1 MFGQLGRDRGP
12 EPRRVDVGRGVRFV
26 RVACGAGHTLALA
39 GGGAVFSFG
48 LGAFGATGHGDR
60 ADRHAPC
67 CVEGLRVVGATHVSA
82 GENHSAALSAGGEV
96 YVWGRGEHGQI
107 GRGEAPSEPA
117 PDALVPARVSAL
129 VDANITCAQIA
140 CGGDHALALTT
151 RGVVLAWGRGSSGPA
166 GRGETEDVRTPTRV
180 DPALF
185 RGERVVHVSAG
196 RAHNVAVGESGTVYT
211 WGDGSRGQLAH
222 RDESGTVCVG
232 AIRGLAVPAR
242 TVPARTVRGH
252 RPSREWRP
260 SRDFLAD
267 ATYASPSPRGITPSP
282 FSDRRPFERRRRE
295 ARREWVSNRRRRFAA
310 FRIVDGVS
318 RRDRRHFRRRFRRS
332 SNSPNASPRHAS
344 VPWTRDELGTS
355 S

>member
-1 MFGQLGRDRGP
+1 MSRRGFARGGRDTRLGGGKP
-12 EPRRVDVGRGVRFV
+12 LSRAVGGRGGVR
-26 RVACGAGHTLALA
+26 
-39 GGGAVFSFG
+39 
-48 LGAFGATGHGDR
+48 LGPR
-60 ADRHAPC
+60 Q
-67 CVEGLRVVGATHVSA
+67 
-82 GENHSAALSAGGEV
+82 
-96 YVWGRGEHGQI
+96 HGQI

-222 RDESGTVCVG
+222 RDESGTVYTWGDGSRGQLDGTREDGTREDGTRSQTVSGVAPVAGLPRGRDVRFAVAAGDHTVAVLGPAPVRASAARGAARVG
-232 AIRGLAVPAR
+232 FKSSTAIRG
-242 TVPARTVRGH
+242 
-252 RPSREWRP
+252 
-260 SRDFLAD
+260 
-267 ATYASPSPRGITPSP
+267 
-282 FSDRRPFERRRRE
+282 
-295 ARREWVSNRRRRFAA
+295 VSNRRRRLATRPTTLPTTLPPLLELAERVAEARVGAVDERRARDVELTELTFA
-310 FRIVDGVS
+310 
-318 RRDRRHFRRRFRRS
+318 
-332 SNSPNASPRHAS
+332 
-344 VPWTRDELGTS
+344 ELEHRGRE
-355 S
+355 